1 MEYGTLTENIYLN
14 KPAKEDKVLIDDLN
28 KNSDVIDANISSL
41 LVLLNSKAPVENA
54 TLYGNVQAQ
63 NPDGNGISKVA
74 TIEYIQKQIVD
85 VKEII
90 AINTRNDL
98 PEVGNSNNIYLI
110 KQEQGYPEL
119 IWNGSEYIENI

>member
-41 LVLLNSKAPVENA
+41 SVLLNSKAPVENA

-63 NPDGNGISKVA
+63 NPDGTGVSKVA
-74 TIEYIQKQIVD
+74 TIEYIQKQVVD

-90 AINTRNDL
+90 AVNTRNDL

-110 KQEQGYPEL
+110 KEEQGHPEL